1 MAEPQPAFH
10 LSYLERVRAALKRM
24 AQRAQAA
31 GLSDKLL
38 AALCAIDTRLQQDP
52 RSFGEPTYNYVH
64 LKLVLHVAIY
74 SPLVVHFTVHQ
85 ELPQVYVKMI
95 QTLPRQEF

>member
-1 MAEPQPAFH
+1 
-10 LSYLERVRAALKRM
+10 M
-24 AQRAQAA
+24 AQRAHAVGQA
-31 GLSDKLL
+31 GKLL
-38 AALCAIDTRLQQDP
+38 AALRAIDTRLQQDP

-85 ELPQVYVKMI
+85 ELPQVYVKLI
-95 QTLPRQEF
+95 ETLPRQGF